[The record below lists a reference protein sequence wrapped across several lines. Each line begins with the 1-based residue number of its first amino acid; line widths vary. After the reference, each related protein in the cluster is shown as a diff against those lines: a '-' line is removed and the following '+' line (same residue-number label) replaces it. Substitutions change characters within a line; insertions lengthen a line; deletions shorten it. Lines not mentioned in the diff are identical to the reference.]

1 MIGMPRILRIQY
13 AGARYHV
20 INRGNYRAN
29 VFSSEGAVGA
39 LWDAGVP
46 VTWIAE
52 KLRMENQRQCAVSFP
67 DNAMPK
73 HHDEK

>member
-1 MIGMPRILRIQY
+1 MIAMPRILRIQY

-29 VFSSEGAVGA
+29 IFSSKGAVGA
-39 LWDAGVP
+39 LRDAGVP

-52 KLRMENQRQCAVSFP
+52 KLRIGKPASVRSILSRQR
-67 DNAMPK
+67 NAKAP
-73 HHDEK
+73 

>member
-1 MIGMPRILRIQY
+1 MIAMPRVLHIQY
-13 AGARYHV
+13 AGASYHV

-39 LWDAGVP
+39 LWDVGVP

-52 KLRMENQRQCAVSFP
+52 KLRMGKPASVRSILSRQC
-67 DNAMPK
+67 NAKAPR
-73 HHDEK
+73 

>member
-1 MIGMPRILRIQY
+1 MILMPRILRIQY

-20 INRGNYRAN
+20 LNRGNYRAN

-39 LWDAGVP
+39 LWDASVP

-52 KLRMENQRQCAVSFP
+52 KLRMENHASVRSILSRQR
-67 DNAMPK
+67 NAK
-73 HHDEK
+73 TSR